1 MKNYPKVTFGMVNC
15 NRLFYL
21 KSCLQSLIECTK
33 DYPNKEIIVI
43 DNASQ
48 ESGTKEYLDSIESS
62 LVKVYR
68 TEKRDPSNEYARGLN
83 TIYEKSDGEF
93 VMLLEGDCQFIVRG
107 GWLEQYVKFF
117 TENSELTGSI
127 GGDAQR
133 GCRLTT
139 GTYLFPKKQTEFKF
153 VYNRSYNPISGAGE
167 VMYSRKMLDKM
178 YPWSTNNDNHE
189 GGGDSESKML
199 NKINKILGDK
209 KSTTYLAM
217 PIFPIAAGIYTDS
230 RGTNARVRKNKRYGN
245 YWEAKDSFK
254 YYKIHDYEKAL
265 KFSSERDLPL
275 GIEFV
280 ANPIGWKQPLD
291 KGGNWLK
298 NPIRPENCTEKD
310 YEILN

>member
-48 ESGTKEYLDSIESS
+48 ESGTKEYLDSIE
-62 LVKVYR
+62 
-68 TEKRDPSNEYARGLN
+68 
-83 TIYEKSDGEF
+83 
-93 VMLLEGDCQFIVRG
+93 
-107 GWLEQYVKFF
+107 YVKFF

-298 NPIRPENCTEKD
+298 NPIRPENCSEDD
-310 YEILN
+310 YKIID